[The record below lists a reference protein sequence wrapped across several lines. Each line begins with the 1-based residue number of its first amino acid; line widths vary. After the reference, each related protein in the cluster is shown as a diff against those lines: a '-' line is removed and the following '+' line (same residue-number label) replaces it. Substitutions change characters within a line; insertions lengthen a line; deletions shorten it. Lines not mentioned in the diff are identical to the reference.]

1 MAIEDAKAATDA
13 AKAQVAQIEATIADM
28 TLKRRDVAEYSAGH
42 HREFD
47 AAVRAAV
54 NSRLCHHV
62 LLSGSFTPFES
73 MPVFLQDIMYIL
85 PSTHFVRFAQSV
97 LYRGAAID
105 VVWSDLA
112 IMGVD
117 GAFLAAALFRF
128 RAMLERQT

>member
-1 MAIEDAKAATDA
+1 VAIEDAKAATDA

-47 AAVRAAV
+47 AAVCAAV

-85 PSTHFVRFAQSV
+85 PLDALRAICPIGSV
-97 LYRGAAID
+97 SRCRNRCRLVGSCDHGR
-105 VVWSDLA
+105 
-112 IMGVD
+112 
-117 GAFLAAALFRF
+117 
-128 RAMLERQT
+128 